1 MQKIFCGSKNYCG
14 GIMKL
19 VELLPNQTAKVVK
32 LDIPDVRIKRRIC
45 DLGIFEIVYAQKGGF
60 GVSKKLCAVF
70 EVQHSKICRG
80 ANWITQFCWLEMP
93 ILAKR
98 PFSMQ

>member
-45 DLGIFEIVYAQKGGF
+45 DLRIFEGETVTFLKSSMLKKVVL
-60 GVSKKLCAVF
+60 VSVKNYVLCLKSSIAKSV
-70 EVQHSKICRG
+70 EVQIG
-80 ANWITQFCWLEMP
+80 
-93 ILAKR
+93 
-98 PFSMQ
+98 

>member
-1 MQKIFCGSKNYCG
+1 MQKIFCGSKNNCG

-45 DLGIFEIVYAQKGGF
+45 DLGIFEGETVTFLKSSMLKKVVL
-60 GVSKKLCAVF
+60 VSVKNYVLCLKSSIAKSV
-70 EVQHSKICRG
+70 EVQIG
-80 ANWITQFCWLEMP
+80 
-93 ILAKR
+93 
-98 PFSMQ
+98 

>member
-19 VELLPNQTAKVVK
+19 VELLPNLTAKVVK

-45 DLGIFEIVYAQKGGF
+45 DLGIFEGETVTFLKSSMLKKVVL
-60 GVSKKLCAVF
+60 VSVKNYVLCLKSSIAKSV
-70 EVQHSKICRG
+70 EVQIG
-80 ANWITQFCWLEMP
+80 
-93 ILAKR
+93 
-98 PFSMQ
+98 

>member
-32 LDIPDVRIKRRIC
+32 LDMPDVRIKRRIC
-45 DLGIFEIVYAQKGGF
+45 ALGIFEGETVTFLKSSMLKKVVL
-60 GVSKKLCAVF
+60 VSVKNYVLCLKSSIAKSV
-70 EVQHSKICRG
+70 EVQIG
-80 ANWITQFCWLEMP
+80 
-93 ILAKR
+93 
-98 PFSMQ
+98 

>member
-32 LDIPDVRIKRRIC
+32 LDIPDVRIERRIC
-45 DLGIFEIVYAQKGGF
+45 DLGIFEGETVTFLKSSMLKKVVL
-60 GVSKKLCAVF
+60 VSVKNYVLCLKSSIAKSV
-70 EVQHSKICRG
+70 EVQIG
-80 ANWITQFCWLEMP
+80 
-93 ILAKR
+93 
-98 PFSMQ
+98 

>member
-32 LDIPDVRIKRRIC
+32 LDILDVRIKRRIC
-45 DLGIFEIVYAQKGGF
+45 DLGIFEGETVTFLKSSMLKKVVL
-60 GVSKKLCAVF
+60 VSVKNYVLCLKSSIAKSV
-70 EVQHSKICRG
+70 EVQIG
-80 ANWITQFCWLEMP
+80 
-93 ILAKR
+93 
-98 PFSMQ
+98 

>member
-1 MQKIFCGSKNYCG
+1 MQKILCGSKNYCG

-45 DLGIFEIVYAQKGGF
+45 DLGIFEGETVTFLKSSMLKKVVL
-60 GVSKKLCAVF
+60 VSVKNYVLCLKSSIAKSV
-70 EVQHSKICRG
+70 EVQIG
-80 ANWITQFCWLEMP
+80 
-93 ILAKR
+93 
-98 PFSMQ
+98 